1 VVFASL
7 AGAQQPA
14 NATPPLRGHVRSAGG
29 QPLPDAEVNVD
40 GARSSVHT
48 DAQGGFSVPNLSKGI
63 HTISVRRI
71 GYLPAAVEIETPQ
84 ANDAL
89 TLTLVPSRQEL
100 DTVKVRARINVLGGI
115 VVDAR
120 NRPLAGATVDLIG
133 DRLRGSADTTGDDG
147 WFTFTAVRSGPI
159 VLHVVKEGYVGVTQS
174 IDLKDWRGVVVHM
187 ASMDTTLS
195 KSKQRMLSGLGNTSR
210 HVWLETLQRLSRR
223 NVQSIVHGDRRML
236 ERPLCADGQ
245 RWHLVR
251 RRLDEELSART
262 MTHDGTDRCADR
274 SRRVFVLVGSR
285 QRRCYTT
292 RLPFMR
298 CQTIEISASTSRIW
312 INPPPIG
319 TTNAPSAQSNTSIT
333 PIVRNMM
340 FASAVK
346 WTDISGTPK
355 GYSAT
360 TARDIAQMGEAPTT
374 IRGTATDGCQPGA
387 HGRELSAVS
396 SRLRKKE
403 TTGPIGALIGPVV
416 FPHTSTCRPA
426 SERA

>member
-1 VVFASL
+1 LFPRFHEGHPRLAPDAVACDPPADCRVSKANRRCLLKPIIRCAIAVLCVVFASL

-40 GARSSVHT
+40 GARSSVRT
-48 DAQGGFSVPNLSKGI
+48 DATGAFSVPNLSKGI

-89 TLTLVPSRQEL
+89 TFTLVPSRQEL

-120 NRPLAGATVDLIG
+120 NRPIAGATVDLIG

-195 KSKQRMLSGLGNTSR
+195 KSKQRMLAGLGNTSR

-223 NVQSIVHGDRRML
+223 NVQSIVVTR
-236 ERPLCADGQ
+236 
-245 RWHLVR
+245 
-251 RRLDEELSART
+251 EELAPLG
-262 MTHDGTDRCADR
+262 DIPLGEAI
-274 SRRVFVLVGSR
+274 
-285 QRRCYTT
+285 T
-292 RLPFMR
+292 R
-298 CQTIEISASTSRIW
+298 
-312 INPPPIG
+312 
-319 TTNAPSAQSNTSIT
+319 APSAVNLLRDMQVS
-333 PIVRNMM
+333 RNVACVLLNGYQMIGQVSLDNYDSDDVEFVELYPSYM
-340 FASAVK
+340 RPPSSVMAYMGIAGCSSARSALM
-346 WTDISGTPK
+346 DSG
-355 GYSAT
+355 GILY
-360 TARDIAQMGEAPTT
+360 
-374 IRGTATDGCQPGA
+374 
-387 HGRELSAVS
+387 AVVWM
-396 SRLRKKE
+396 KN
-403 TTGPIGALIGPVV
+403 
-416 FPHTSTCRPA
+416 
-426 SERA
+426 